1 MTIPYLNEVTLG
13 QPAISIDLET
23 GSLRP
28 DAPIVS
34 IGAVRFYPDGSPLK
48 FKDAAHYQYSRFHQ
62 FVSLRGQPHFDN
74 DTLAWWLSSGDVDYL
89 RQAVYEGGML
99 SEVLDALACWIQT
112 PVIQHGEEHR
122 RLRPAQDSAEIWVRG
137 NKDGTWLE
145 DAYKR
150 CHLPVPF
157 HFGRV
162 YEERT
167 LTKFAKERGVE
178 MPERFTPEH
187 NALWDA
193 EYQAQHIQAVY
204 KAFPINKE

>member
-1 MTIPYLNEVTLG
+1 MTIPFLNEPTLE

-23 GSLRP
+23 GSLRS

-34 IGAVRFYPDGSPLK
+34 IGATRFYPDGSPLK
-48 FKDAAHYQYSRFHQ
+48 FKDAAHYQYSRFHM

-74 DTLAWWLSSGDVDYL
+74 DTLAWWLQCGDVDYL
-89 RQAVYEGGML
+89 REATYNGEML

-112 PVIQHGEEHR
+112 PVIQHGDEHR
-122 RLRPAQDSAEIWVRG
+122 RLRPAPEAPDVWVRG

-150 CHLPVPF
+150 CQMPVPF
-157 HFGRV
+157 LFNRV

-167 LTKFAKERGVE
+167 LSKFAKERGVE
-178 MPERFTPEH
+178 MPERFSPEH
-187 NALWDA
+187 HALWDA
-193 EYQAQHIQAVY
+193 EYQAQRVQAVY
-204 KAFPINKE
+204 KAFPVSKE